1 MATKKTRK
9 SMIISYCKEAGT
21 YRPRYDNLI
30 ERLASTLDKI
40 DECEKQFNE
49 EGRQYIV
56 YRVNKAGAENAET
69 NKLIYTII
77 ALEKLAKEYWVE
89 LGLTPKAFSSL
100 GEEAV
105 KKTGK
110 KSISEA
116 LAEMK
121 KEIMDEN
128 KTNGKKSKK

>member
-1 MATKKTRK
+1 MARKKTRK
-9 SMIISYCKEAGT
+9 NLIISYCKEAGT
-21 YRPRYDNLI
+21 YLPRYDTLI

-56 YRVNKAGAENAET
+56 FRVNKAGAENAET

-100 GEEAV
+100 GEDAV

-110 KSISEA
+110 QSIGEA

-121 KEIMDEN
+121 NEIR
-128 KTNGKKSKK
+128 KNGKKT